1 MERRTM
7 PGPKANDCDRN
18 HAKGA
23 YTLAV
28 QHGGRNYCRIDAG
41 QSPQSAV
48 VSSWWTLLLP
58 RLPQLLPPGSLL
70 RRRLGRRSRSRLRPT
85 LTAYRHSD
93 AASGVMIPI
102 FNLRIALT

>member
-28 QHGGRNYCRIDAG
+28 QHGGRNYCRTIGGGNQAG
-41 QSPQSAV
+41 GHCCCQGCPNCYRPDPFSDEGWGDDRAH
-48 VSSWWTLLLP
+48 
-58 RLPQLLPPGSLL
+58 GS
-70 RRRLGRRSRSRLRPT
+70 GRP
-85 LTAYRHSD
+85 
-93 AASGVMIPI
+93 
-102 FNLRIALT
+102 